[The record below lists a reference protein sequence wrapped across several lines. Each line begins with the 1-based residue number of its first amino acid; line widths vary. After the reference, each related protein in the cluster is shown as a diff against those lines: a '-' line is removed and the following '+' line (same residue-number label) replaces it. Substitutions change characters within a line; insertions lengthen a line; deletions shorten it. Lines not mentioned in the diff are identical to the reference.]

1 MKYLLRIKNRHILR
15 YVTSPV
21 NRDRL
26 RILTSP
32 ILTPL
37 LYYKIFNVKHHIN
50 ILRLKKNNN
59 NNKMSLKD
67 IFEKK

>member
-1 MKYLLRIKNRHILR
+1 MKYLLRIKNRHILK

-21 NRDRL
+21 NREKL
-26 RILTSP
+26 RVLASP
-32 ILTPL
+32 FITPL
-37 LYYKIFNVKHHIN
+37 LYSKIFNVKYHIN
-50 ILRLKKNNN
+50 ILRLKKDN

>member
-26 RILTSP
+26 RILASP
-32 ILTPL
+32 FITPL

-50 ILRLKKNNN
+50 ILRLKNNNN

>member
-1 MKYLLRIKNRHILR
+1 MKYLLRIKNRHTLR

-21 NRDRL
+21 NREKL
-26 RILTSP
+26 RVLASP
-32 ILTPL
+32 YITPL
-37 LYYKIFNVKHHIN
+37 LYFKIFNVKYHIN
-50 ILRLKKNNN
+50 ILRLKKNN

>member
-1 MKYLLRIKNRHILR
+1 MKYLLRIKNRHILK

-21 NRDRL
+21 NREKL
-26 RILTSP
+26 RVLASP
-32 ILTPL
+32 FITPL
-37 LYYKIFNVKHHIN
+37 LYSKIFNVKYHIN
-50 ILRLKKNNN
+50 ILRLKKDNN

>member
-21 NRDRL
+21 NREKL
-26 RILTSP
+26 RVLASP
-32 ILTPL
+32 YITPL
-37 LYYKIFNVKHHIN
+37 LYFKLFNVRHHIN
-50 ILRLKKNNN
+50 VLRLNSNNN
-59 NNKMSLKD
+59 KKMSLKD

>member
-21 NRDRL
+21 NREKL
-26 RILTSP
+26 RVLASP
-32 ILTPL
+32 FITPL
-37 LYYKIFNVKHHIN
+37 LYSKIFNVKYHIN

>member
-26 RILTSP
+26 RILASP
-32 ILTPL
+32 FITPL

>member
-21 NRDRL
+21 NREKL
-26 RILTSP
+26 RVLASP
-32 ILTPL
+32 FITPL
-37 LYYKIFNVKHHIN
+37 LYSKIFNVKYHIN

-59 NNKMSLKD
+59 NKMSLKD
-67 IFEKK
+67 IFKKK

>member
-1 MKYLLRIKNRHILR
+1 MKYLLRIKNRHILK

-21 NRDRL
+21 NREKL
-26 RILTSP
+26 RVLASP
-32 ILTPL
+32 FITPL
-37 LYYKIFNVKHHIN
+37 LYSKIFNVKYHIN

>member
-1 MKYLLRIKNRHILR
+1 MKYLLRIKNQHILR
-15 YVTSPV
+15 HVTSPV
-21 NRDRL
+21 NRERL
-26 RILTSP
+26 RTLASP
-32 ILTPL
+32 FITPL
-37 LYYKIFNVKHHIN
+37 LYSKIFNVKYHIN